1 VIERGLNLLWV
12 VLGLATMANA
22 WALGL
27 FGSMGPDSGLFPMIC
42 GVTITLCGLLLMI
55 KKSTLVENP
64 EWPASTGCR
73 RILGVLG
80 GLVGLTVTLPYLGF
94 AISSALTTFVLLQT
108 IERSRVLESVVLTL
122 VSVLVIVY
130 VFGHLLGMSLPRGPW
145 GW

>member
-1 VIERGLNLLWV
+1 VVERGLNLLWV

-22 WALGL
+22 WTLGL

-42 GVTITLCGLLLMI
+42 GVIITLCGLMLMI
-55 KKSTLVENP
+55 SRSTRVVNP
-64 EWPASTGCR
+64 EWPAATGRR

-80 GLVGLTVTLPYLGF
+80 GLIGLTVTLPYLGF

-108 IERSRVLESVVLTL
+108 VERSRVLESLILTL
-122 VSVLVIVY
+122 VSVSVIVY

>member
-1 VIERGLNLLWV
+1 MVERGLNLLWV

-22 WALGL
+22 WTLGL

-42 GVTITLCGLLLMI
+42 GAIITSCGLMLMI
-55 KKSTLVENP
+55 NRSTRVVHP
-64 EWPASTGCR
+64 DWPASAGRR

-80 GLVGLTVTLPYLGF
+80 GLIGLTVTLPYLGF

-108 IERSRVLESVVLTL
+108 VERSRVLESVILTV
-122 VSVLVIVY
+122 VSVSVIVY

>member
-22 WALGL
+22 WTLGL

-42 GVTITLCGLLLMI
+42 GVIITACGVLLII
-55 KKSTLVENP
+55 KKSTRVQNP
-64 EWPASTGCR
+64 DWPAPTGRR

-80 GLVGLTVTLPYLGF
+80 GLIGLTITLPYLGF
-94 AISSALTTFVLLQT
+94 AISSALTTFILLQT
-108 IERSRVLESVVLTL
+108 VERSRVIESLILTL
-122 VSVLVIVY
+122 VAVSVIVY
-130 VFGHLLGMSLPRGPW
+130 VFDRLLGMSLPRGPW

>member
-1 VIERGLNLLWV
+1 
-12 VLGLATMANA
+12 
-22 WALGL
+22 
-27 FGSMGPDSGLFPMIC
+27 MGPDSGLFPMIC
-42 GVTITLCGLLLMI
+42 GVIITFCGVVLII
-55 KKSTLVENP
+55 KKSTRVENP
-64 EWPASTGCR
+64 EWPAATGRR

-80 GLVGLTVTLPYLGF
+80 GLVGLTVMLPYLGF

-122 VSVLVIVY
+122 VSVSVIVY

>member
-1 VIERGLNLLWV
+1 MVERGLNLLWV

-22 WALGL
+22 WTLGL

-42 GVTITLCGLLLMI
+42 GVIITSCGLMLMVNR
-55 KKSTLVENP
+55 STRVANP
-64 EWPASTGCR
+64 DWPASSGRR

-80 GLVGLTVTLPYLGF
+80 GLIGLTVTLPYVGF

-108 IERSRVLESVVLTL
+108 VERSRLLESLILSL
-122 VSVLVIVY
+122 VSVIVIVY
-130 VFGHLLGMSLPRGPW
+130 VFSHLLGMSLPRGPW

>member
-1 VIERGLNLLWV
+1 VVERGLNMFWV

-22 WALGL
+22 WTLGL

-42 GVTITLCGLLLMI
+42 GVIITVCGLMLMI
-55 KKSTLVENP
+55 NRSTRVVKP
-64 EWPASTGCR
+64 DWPASTGRR

-122 VSVLVIVY
+122 VSVSVIVY
-130 VFGHLLGMSLPRGPW
+130 VFGYLLGMSLPRGPW

>member
-1 VIERGLNLLWV
+1 
-12 VLGLATMANA
+12 
-22 WALGL
+22 
-27 FGSMGPDSGLFPMIC
+27 MIC
-42 GVTITLCGLLLMI
+42 GVIITFCGVVLII
-55 KKSTLVENP
+55 KKSTRVENP
-64 EWPASTGCR
+64 EWPAATGRR

-122 VSVLVIVY
+122 VSVSVIVY

>member
-1 VIERGLNLLWV
+1 V
-12 VLGLATMANA
+12 VL
-22 WALGL
+22 
-27 FGSMGPDSGLFPMIC
+27 I
-42 GVTITLCGLLLMI
+42 I
-55 KKSTLVENP
+55 KKSTRVENP
-64 EWPASTGCR
+64 EWPAATGRR

-122 VSVLVIVY
+122 VSVSVIVY